1 MRLILS
7 DAYYLS
13 EIILSKIENNG
24 IQKIYIS
31 ENFYW
36 GVFFDDA
43 SRNKRKP
50 KLTVGSL
57 VDDWD
62 WLKKVSSK
70 EYYITNIDLYRLGNV
85 IIAIGRDLYKSG
97 SLLSVYD
104 GILVEIA
111 DIKYL
116 LNLIFTKAHKAS
128 ITEVSVHSS
137 RYWCVALNCIYDFS
151 KEPQI
156 FFRPYLIKIERT
168 CNSLPLTIEDFEQ
181 LGTCI
186 KVIGAAINPLKQSGA
201 IFWFSE

>member
-62 WLKKVSSK
+62 WLKKVISK
-70 EYYITNIDLYRLGNV
+70 EYSITNIDLYRLGNV
-85 IIAIGRDLYKSG
+85 IIAIGRELDKSG

-104 GILVEIA
+104 GILVEI
-111 DIKYL
+111 ISLK
-116 LNLIFTKAHKAS
+116 IISRFFKS
-128 ITEVSVHSS
+128 ITPISVSVSVSKSLNFIFDLKHFIIFSS
-137 RYWCVALNCIYDFS
+137 VSFDS
-151 KEPQI
+151 
-156 FFRPYLIKIERT
+156 
-168 CNSLPLTIEDFEQ
+168 
-181 LGTCI
+181 
-186 KVIGAAINPLKQSGA
+186 
-201 IFWFSE
+201 